1 MVRRFFRSSASTTWP
16 FSTTTEGRPHSRAR
30 NRMDL
35 VHSTERMEDSPSRTT
50 MGISPDSKGM
60 PLSCMGTEARSAM
73 MRVSTSSEGSS
84 WPIWCLP
91 SRRMPT
97 MIKR

>member
-1 MVRRFFRSSASTTWP
+1 
-16 FSTTTEGRPHSRAR
+16 
-30 NRMDL
+30 MDL
-35 VHSTERMEDSPSRTT
+35 VHSTERMEDRASSTT
-50 MGISPDSKGM
+50 MGISPDSSGM

-91 SRRMPT
+91 KSRMPT
-97 MIKR
+97 TINR